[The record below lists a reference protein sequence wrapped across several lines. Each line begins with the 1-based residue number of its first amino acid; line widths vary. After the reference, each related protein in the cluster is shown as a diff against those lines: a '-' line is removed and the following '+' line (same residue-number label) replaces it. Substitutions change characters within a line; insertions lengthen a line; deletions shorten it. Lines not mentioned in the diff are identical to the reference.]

1 MRAEKES
8 IVSELCQQLG
18 GASYVLLADF
28 TGLTADRSSDLRLQL
43 HSTGARLQ
51 VVSNRLLKI
60 AAKKET
66 AVGLEGVGLTGPT
79 ALITGAGDIVAA
91 AKLLRDFARAHE
103 RPLLKGGALQ
113 GAPLTADEVQQLAD
127 LPPREVMLAT
137 AVGTIAAPMTQL
149 VRVLSQKAATIVYVL
164 DAVRQ
169 KKEGAA
175 A

>member
-28 TGLTADRSSDLRLQL
+28 QGLTAGRSSDLRLQL
-43 HSTGARLQ
+43 HGAGARLQ

-60 AAKKET
+60 AAKKEPS
-66 AVGLEGVGLTGPT
+66 AGLEGIGLTGPT
-79 ALITGAGDIVAA
+79 AMITGAGDIVAA
-91 AKLLRDFARAHE
+91 AKLLRDFAREHE
-103 RPLLKGGALQ
+103 RPVVKGGALQ
-113 GAPLTADEVQQLAD
+113 GSPLTADQVQQLAD

-137 AVGTIAAPMTQL
+137 VVGTIAAPMTQL
-149 VRVLSQKAATIVYVL
+149 VRVLSQKAASIVYVL